1 MKQSYV
7 YALVTLLALGVA
19 GCGKKTGDSGGGGAS
34 SDTAATVNG
43 DNISEKELLSYL
55 STKMNVNVITQQG
68 QSVPAQATEPL
79 AMQGMEELI
88 KRKIWL
94 QIAKEQNLLPT
105 DAEVNAELDKRVAE
119 NPNYITGMT
128 QQLGLTLDQIKQNI
142 LNDLVQYKL
151 ITRGVTVTKDDVDSY
166 IKEHKAEMVQPASAD
181 VLAVVVSSEAK
192 KKPVDQDLAN
202 GSSFPTIVNR
212 YSEDPSARQNGGKTT
227 LPLSVQTPF
236 TKAVQATDALKTT
249 NWIPV
254 SGKFV
259 KFYVQKKT
267 QAKPIEITDKI
278 REAIQR
284 RLAVQRGQMANDLDK
299 MAFDKA
305 KASKIEVQVPGLK
318 NIWDQAFA
326 KMKSASSTPA
336 GAPGG
341 RAPSAGAPS
350 AGAPGAGAPGTAVA
364 PGAPAPAAGAPR

>member
-19 GCGKKTGDSGGGGAS
+19 GCGKKTGDSGGGSGS
-34 SDTAATVNG
+34 SDTAASVNG
-43 DNISEKELLSYL
+43 DTISEKELLAYL

-68 QSVPAQATEPL
+68 QSVAAQATEPL

-94 QIAKEQNLLPT
+94 QIAKEDNLLPT

-119 NPNYITGMT
+119 NPNYITTMT
-128 QQLGLTLDQIKQNI
+128 QQLGMTLDQIKQNI
-142 LNDLVQYKL
+142 RNDLVQYKL

-166 IKEHKAEMVQPASAD
+166 IKEHKAQMIQPATAD

-202 GSSFPTIVNR
+202 GSSFPSIVNR

-227 LPLSVQTPF
+227 IPLTVQTPF
-236 TKAVQATDALKTT
+236 TKAILATDQTKTT
-249 NWIPV
+249 NWIPIG
-254 SGKFV
+254 GKFV
-259 KFYVQKKT
+259 KFYIQKKT
-267 QAKPIEITDKI
+267 QTKPIEITDKI
-278 REAIQR
+278 RENIQKQ
-284 RLAVQRGQMANDLDK
+284 LAVQRGQMANDLEK

-305 KASKIEVQVPGLK
+305 KASKIEVEVPGLK
-318 NIWDQAFA
+318 SMWDQAFA

-336 GAPGG
+336 GAPG
-341 RAPSAGAPS
+341 APSATPGAP
-350 AGAPGAGAPGTAVA
+350 ATPTGGTPAAPA
-364 PGAPAPAAGAPR
+364 PGAPK